1 MQLDHSHS
9 HSPTHSHS
17 LTHSVARTQSS
28 HPWSTLAHLHTLT
41 RVFAS
46 VRHSPILPTYA
57 PGPGEDFEFQS
68 ETRKLLDI
76 VASSLYS
83 DKDVFVRE
91 IVSNCS
97 DALEKLRYLQAT
109 DQSVT
114 DPELDLEI
122 HITTDVR

>member
-1 MQLDHSHS
+1 M
-9 HSPTHSHS
+9 
-17 LTHSVARTQSS
+17 LTNSN
-28 HPWSTLAHLHTLT
+28 LAPPDLG
-41 RVFAS
+41 A
-46 VRHSPILPTYA
+46 
-57 PGPGEDFEFQS
+57 GEDFEFKA

-109 DQSVT
+109 EQTLV

-122 HITTDVR
+122 HITTDVRVIRAIVRDLPSL